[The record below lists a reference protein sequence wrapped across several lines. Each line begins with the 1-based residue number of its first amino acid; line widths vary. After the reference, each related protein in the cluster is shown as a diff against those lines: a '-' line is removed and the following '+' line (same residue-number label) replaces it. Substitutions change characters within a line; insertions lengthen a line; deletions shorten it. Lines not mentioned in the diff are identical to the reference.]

1 MGTMVMPE
9 RQTFWNGRRPE
20 FNATRSDDRKILS
33 VAAGERER
41 QTIFFSMHMFIFESH
56 SPPAFLQSASVL
68 AFDTSPAKA
77 GPVKARA
84 TAITNMD
91 VRVFIGLDPYAG
103 ASPVRQRPLWIF
115 CSGNAQTTR
124 RVSWA
129 GSFRLH
135 DWLHPNPRGGI

>member
-1 MGTMVMPE
+1 
-9 RQTFWNGRRPE
+9 
-20 FNATRSDDRKILS
+20 
-33 VAAGERER
+33 
-41 QTIFFSMHMFIFESH
+41 MHMFIFESH

-77 GPVKARA
+77 GPVKASA
-84 TAITNMD
+84 TAITNID
-91 VRVFIGLDPYAG
+91 VRVFMGLDPYAG

-129 GSFRLH
+129 GLFEPTATQKEGTPVALGTASA
-135 DWLHPNPRGGI
+135 PVPRGTWDLGTTDNRSCQFVVGLRQE